1 MNTLRKFILG
11 LTFGTLLLSCQKAMK
26 SDFVYPI
33 RLIDVQEGA
42 PLPEQYRLAR
52 NNYLSNDKSV
62 YGVLLFRYPAK
73 SIKYIVEYE
82 DGWLVAADK
91 GEWGGIL
98 YYLGRDGEVD
108 VLIKNSDN
116 PRDLVLWDETVLVTW
131 PPFLPLTNAH
141 SDVLRVRNTKEGFN
155 VEKFNVAGA
164 NATFED
170 QVDGLVV
177 KTTTPRTAEE
187 SYYSIQG
194 VFSNAQPEQ
203 VLPPKID

>member
-1 MNTLRKFILG
+1 
-11 LTFGTLLLSCQKAMK
+11 MK

-42 PLPEQYRLAR
+42 PLPEQYSLAR

-62 YGVLLFRYPAK
+62 YGFLLFRYPAK